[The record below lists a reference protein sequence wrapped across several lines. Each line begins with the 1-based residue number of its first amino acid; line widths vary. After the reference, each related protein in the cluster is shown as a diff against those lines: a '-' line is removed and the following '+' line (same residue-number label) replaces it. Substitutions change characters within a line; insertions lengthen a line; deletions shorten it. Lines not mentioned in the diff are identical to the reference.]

1 MGHKAN
7 PNSLR
12 LILHK
17 NWQSKWFTQRNFA
30 LYLLE
35 DIKIKEAINKK
46 LPRTGIASI
55 NISRDAQQIKIIIS
69 TSKPG
74 MIIGRSGQGIADL
87 NKFLEKK
94 IANIRHEFSYTF
106 KKHFIIEKNLTNKI
120 KIDIVEIRDPETVAN
135 LVAQNIAQQLE
146 KRVAHRKAIKQAIS
160 KVMQKKALGVKINVA
175 GRLGGVEIARSE
187 NFGEGSIPLGTFKA
201 NVDYG
206 FDTAFTVYGTIGVK
220 VWIYKRSE

>member
-12 LILHK
+12 LILNK

-30 LYLLE
+30 LYLIE
-35 DIKIKEAINKK
+35 DIKIKSAINKK
-46 LPRTGIASI
+46 LPKIGIASI
-55 NISRDAQQIKIIIS
+55 NIYRDAQQIKITIA

-74 MIIGRSGQGIADL
+74 MIIGRSGQGIIDL
-87 NKFLEKK
+87 TKFLEKE
-94 IANIRHEFSYTF
+94 IVLIRNQFSYTF
-106 KKHFIIEKNLTNKI
+106 KKHYILDKNLTNKI
-120 KIDIVEIRDPETVAN
+120 KIDIMEIRDPESVAV
-135 LVAQNIAQQLE
+135 LIAQNIAQQLE

-160 KVMQKKALGVKINVA
+160 KVMQKKALGVKVIVA
-175 GRLGGVEIARSE
+175 GRLGGVEIARTETFS
-187 NFGEGSIPLGTFKA
+187 EGSIPLGTFKA

-220 VWIYKRSE
+220 VWIYK